1 MFPKRNS
8 CPTGRCFVRFLKS
21 TVLFSVSLILLLTQF
36 ASAENWVEFYNE
48 KWSQKSGGGRKKL
61 VYSNRYYYDG
71 DSLLKKTSGD
81 ITLSVKEVSEN
92 DRTHVKKGAVESET
106 LFRQVH
112 LWCKLK
118 RYEVL
123 QSDTDGGEANES
135 ISEEIRSGTYYE
147 KLYQAVCALN

>member
-8 CPTGRCFVRFLKS
+8 CPTGRYFVRFLKS
-21 TVLFSVSLILLLTQF
+21 TVLFSVSLIVVLAQF
-36 ASAENWVEFYNE
+36 ASAENWVEFYTE
-48 KWSQKSGGGRKKL
+48 KWSQKSGRGRKKL
-61 VYSNRYYYDG
+61 FYSNRYYYDG

-81 ITLSVKEVSEN
+81 ITLSVKEVCEN

-135 ISEEIRSGTYYE
+135 MSEEIRSGTYYE